1 MSTIIYTTAST
12 YNKAQKGESSLF
24 GISYDTWKNVC
35 NMYFSIKTG
44 AQKAYLQWFPFT
56 KLSYDDKKT
65 ISGEEFYNNYIKTAS
80 FMLFPPAMHQSENYL
95 QKGDGSFRDSA
106 LVAPV
111 LYLFLQSIGFEV
123 HNHYSSIRPYDISVY
138 YAGNHERLR
147 PKYKQDYDD
156 FFKELNASIEEYQ
169 YFIKTDITNFFAN
182 INVDKLISQI
192 DSICNSDSVIFSQ
205 TQLHLFKELLTYCGN
220 GRFPLIENSV
230 ASSFLATVVYLDAVD
245 KVLYE
250 YISTNIT
257 AFSSFR
263 IVRYVDDM
271 YILIS
276 SDKPVGYLHEAYNE
290 IRNEYSSILKNFGL
304 ALNTKK
310 CCLKESKEIN
320 QELKKSLYDEYFNGQ
335 KHNIEE
341 LFSGALYRFLKDL
354 SLELLLDSIDIERY
368 NALIDKHFSSNDIE
382 FTPSEVFNYFVYED
396 ENDLQSDAVVKE
408 IIDLVE
414 QSISFISLDPK
425 RLTVMIMKTNS
436 DRAIKGFLNQL
447 FKKNRSDKW
456 NSYDTTIAISYLIQS
471 KFRHIDLL
479 NILSNRHPK
488 LYSYYY
494 HHCKNS
500 TIHCFDLWRV
510 KKLSE
515 IIAQDGKAQYL
526 YFMHLC
532 EMKRANY
539 MAAFA
544 YYKNYFDRITA
555 DLDFAAGNDPSLK
568 KPNYNKFYKEGT
580 LIRFY
585 NCIENSKT
593 VIENAHKL
601 RNANPLS
608 HASSELLDNNNTSE
622 DLCESI
628 KALSKLI
635 YGYIEQHKT

>member
-1 MSTIIYTTAST
+1 M
-12 YNKAQKGESSLF
+12 F
-24 GISYDTWKNVC
+24 GISYDTWKSVC
-35 NMYFSIKTG
+35 DMYFSLKPG

-56 KLSYDDKKT
+56 KLSSEDKKT
-65 ISGEEFYNNYIKTAS
+65 IAGEDFYNNYIKTAS

-111 LYLFLQSIGFEV
+111 LYLFLQAIGFEI
-123 HNHYSSIRPYDISVY
+123 HNHYSSIRPSDISVY
-138 YAGNHERLR
+138 YAGNYERLR

-156 FFKELNASIEEYQ
+156 FFKELNSSIDEYQ

-192 DSICNSDSVIFSQ
+192 DSICNSDSVTFSQ

-245 KVLYE
+245 KALYE

-341 LFSGALYRFLKDL
+341 LFAGALYRFLKDL
-354 SLELLLDSIDIERY
+354 SLELLLDSIDIEKY
-368 NALIDKHFSSNDIE
+368 NALIDKHFSSDDIE
-382 FTPSEVFNYFVYED
+382 FTSSEVFNYFVYED
-396 ENDLQSDAVVKE
+396 ETDLQSDAVVKE

-479 NILSNRHPK
+479 DILSNRHPK
-488 LYSYYY
+488 LYSYYC

-500 TIHCFDLWRV
+500 TIHCLDLWRA
-510 KKLSE
+510 KRLSE
-515 IIAQDGKAQYL
+515 IIARDSKAYYL

-532 EMKRANY
+532 EMKRENY

-544 YYKNYFDRITA
+544 YYKNYFDRVTA

-580 LIRFY
+580 LISFY
-585 NCIENSKT
+585 NGVKDSKA
-593 VIENAHKL
+593 VIETAHKL

-608 HASSELLDNNNTSE
+608 HASSGLLDNNNTSE

-628 KALSKLI
+628 KALSRLI